1 MGDLPGPTLEQGI
14 ELVYNEVRKTHNV
27 TKKLVTEICSQDYY
41 EPPPG
46 VSESGYQ
53 GSFGSAMGWSLGGC
67 GKKDILV
74 NKVIRHLTG
83 EPEPKQKPIVL
94 SPEKS
99 ADLKRWNKHQE
110 LLFEERKKEMKG
122 FHFFKAK
129 QRGN

>member
-67 GKKDILV
+67 GKKDSLV
-74 NKVIRHLTG
+74 NKVIRHLT
-83 EPEPKQKPIVL
+83 
-94 SPEKS
+94 
-99 ADLKRWNKHQE
+99 
-110 LLFEERKKEMKG
+110 
-122 FHFFKAK
+122 
-129 QRGN
+129 